1 MTSPEKHPTLTVG
14 EFYTRHSESL
24 QLEPLTEA
32 GIGFQRRIREPT
44 INRPGLALCGFF
56 SYFADKRI
64 QVMGSAELSYLKSLP
79 DKEVKQ
85 RCEAM
90 CEHPIPCIVVAR
102 HHRVPEALIIAARD
116 REIAVFSTPM
126 VTMRFINAA
135 TLALEFDFAPRKSEY
150 GSMVDIQGIGVI
162 IRGSSGIGKSECVLG
177 LLERG
182 YSLVSDDITH
192 LRVVE
197 GRELMG
203 TSAELT
209 RNHMEVRGI
218 GVINVTAIFGVGAIR
233 LEKRLD
239 LVVTLKDWQEIEEI
253 ERTGIEQQ
261 YYEILGLFIPHV
273 TVPVRS
279 GRDLGRLVE
288 VAALDQKLKSHGHN
302 SAIEFNERLM
312 NAMQPMKKDE

>member
-1 MTSPEKHPTLTVG
+1 M
-14 EFYTRHSESL
+14 
-24 QLEPLTEA
+24 
-32 GIGFQRRIREPT
+32 
-44 INRPGLALCGFF
+44 
-56 SYFADKRI
+56 D
-64 QVMGSAELSYLKSLP
+64 
-79 DKEVKQ
+79 
-85 RCEAM
+85 
-90 CEHPIPCIVVAR
+90 
-102 HHRVPEALIIAARD
+102 
-116 REIAVFSTPM
+116 
-126 VTMRFINAA
+126 
-135 TLALEFDFAPRKSEY
+135 
-150 GSMVDIQGIGVI
+150 
-162 IRGSSGIGKSECVLG
+162 
-177 LLERG
+177 
-182 YSLVSDDITH
+182 
-192 LRVVE
+192 
-197 GRELMG
+197 

-312 NAMQPMKKDE
+312 NAMQPKKKDE